1 MVTEPIV
8 VARLDTLT
16 ETLDRLSFGQ
26 QAVAEALGMNTR
38 LLERLVEAAEAPPE
52 EDSRLKTLLGTIQ
65 ATLKEN
71 TALLEKLIQVLTGKS
86 RP

>member
-1 MVTEPIV
+1 MLTEPTLD
-8 VARLDTLT
+8 ARLDTLT
-16 ETLDRLSFGQ
+16 ETLDRMSFGQ
-26 QAVAEALGMNTR
+26 QAMVETLGMNTR
-38 LLERLVEAAEAPPE
+38 LLERLVDAAEAPPE
-52 EDSRLKTLLGTIQ
+52 EDSRLKILLGTIQ